1 MSASL
6 RKTSAASD
14 YTFVPAGMSDKR
26 SPCPALNAL
35 ANHGYLPR
43 RGTQITFTRL
53 LHAVKAVYN
62 LSLPLALL
70 LTVVGFL
77 TCAKFS
83 AYTFVPAPMWW
94 LPMAALSVLDPEFSR
109 PLRARV
115 EQNRPRRLPRALIRC
130 SLARAITRPA
140 RRLPQHRA
148 RIPHPNAEA
157 GLTLGELTEVH
168 VARERSLPRPLGNV
182 HEQIAVGECALGWLV
197 MRNPATGIIDLDTLE
212 QWFGEERLPEGWW
225 DSRRPVKPVGLI
237 LARKMAGEVQRLA
250 KQL

>member
-1 MSASL
+1 MSWTLNLADLSARGWNKIAHDGSL
-6 RKTSAASD
+6 VHLSGAPSHA
-14 YTFVPAGMSDKR
+14 P
-26 SPCPALNAL
+26 SPGLL
-35 ANHGYLPR
+35 AN
-43 RGTQITFTRL
+43 
-53 LHAVKAVYN
+53 
-62 LSLPLALL
+62 
-70 LTVVGFL
+70 FL
-77 TCAKFS
+77 NT
-83 AYTFVPAPMWW
+83 
-94 LPMAALSVLDPEFSR
+94 
-109 PLRARV
+109 
-115 EQNRPRRLPRALIRC
+115 
-130 SLARAITRPA
+130 ARAS
-140 RRLPQHRA
+140 
-148 RIPHPNAEA
+148 PHPNAEA